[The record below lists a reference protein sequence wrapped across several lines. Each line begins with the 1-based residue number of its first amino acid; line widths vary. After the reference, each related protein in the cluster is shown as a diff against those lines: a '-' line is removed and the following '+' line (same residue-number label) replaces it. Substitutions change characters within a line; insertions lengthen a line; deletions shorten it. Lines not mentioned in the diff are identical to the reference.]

1 MKKIFI
7 PIALVMV
14 LLLSACGN
22 KNDST
27 KISEE
32 KAKEIALTNAG
43 LKKEDVTF
51 KRTEKDRD
59 DGKTVYEIEFY
70 TKDRTEYDYEID
82 ANTGDIISYDS
93 DAESVKPSSSDETQ
107 LITEEKAKEIA
118 LAKVPGATMQ
128 DIRQF
133 KKDRDDGRYVYEGE
147 ILYNKT
153 EYDFEIDAQSG
164 EIISW
169 EHESAKLLD

>member
-14 LLLSACGN
+14 ILLSACGN
-22 KNDST
+22 NGGNT
-27 KISEE
+27 NIS
-32 KAKEIALTNAG
+32 
-43 LKKEDVTF
+43 
-51 KRTEKDRD
+51 
-59 DGKTVYEIEFY
+59 
-70 TKDRTEYDYEID
+70 
-82 ANTGDIISYDS
+82 
-93 DAESVKPSSSDETQ
+93 
-107 LITEEKAKEIA
+107 EEKAKEIA

-153 EYDFEIDAQSG
+153 EYDFEIDAESG
-164 EIISW
+164 EIIGW
-169 EHESAKLLD
+169 EQESAKLLD

>member
-22 KNDST
+22 NNANV

-32 KAKEIALTNAG
+32 KAKEIAL
-43 LKKEDVTF
+43 E
-51 KRTEKDRD
+51 
-59 DGKTVYEIEFY
+59 
-70 TKDRTEYDYEID
+70 
-82 ANTGDIISYDS
+82 
-93 DAESVKPSSSDETQ
+93 
-107 LITEEKAKEIA
+107 
-118 LAKVPGATMQ
+118 KVPGATVQ

-147 ILYNKT
+147 ILYNKM
-153 EYDFEIDAQSG
+153 EYDFEIDAESG

-169 EHESAKLLD
+169 DQESAKMFD

>member
-22 KNDST
+22 NSNNT
-27 KISEE
+27 KIS
-32 KAKEIALTNAG
+32 
-43 LKKEDVTF
+43 
-51 KRTEKDRD
+51 
-59 DGKTVYEIEFY
+59 
-70 TKDRTEYDYEID
+70 
-82 ANTGDIISYDS
+82 
-93 DAESVKPSSSDETQ
+93 
-107 LITEEKAKEIA
+107 EEKAKEIA
-118 LAKVPGATMQ
+118 LAKVPGATVQ

-153 EYDFEIDAQSG
+153 EYDFEIDAESG

-169 EHESAKLLD
+169 DQEIEKLFD